1 MRIIAFLLTH
11 MAVFLIARNPTRTQV
26 WCLAMDSGLSLE
38 QALDELE
45 RRLDLLDQKVNL
57 AIEQSLSLLEHVRN
71 RNHLV
76 PGSGRMV
83 TRRIILEETSLVPEA
98 GV

>member
-1 MRIIAFLLTH
+1 M
-11 MAVFLIARNPTRTQV
+11 N
-26 WCLAMDSGLSLE
+26 SGLSLE

-71 RNHLV
+71 HHHV
-76 PGSGRMV
+76 SPASGRMV
-83 TRRIILEETSLVPEA
+83 TRRIILEETSLVPETEA
-98 GV
+98 